1 MLGLLNAIALY
12 GFMSPFGQ
20 VLTEEILVALH
31 VLPFP
36 YDYSV
41 ALQRR
46 VLYDVLGFFDKS
58 QSSDQKLA
66 IQVEKLLEL
75 SVTSVLFLSTK
86 TAQQEKL
93 RRSKAYRY
101 KPRASPVRSS
111 DMSLTQSVD
120 RSLSLSDPT
129 KFMRRENSLKTLPTS
144 PSSKKREALGNSTN
158 DDAVRKSESGEFSL
172 NKTLPADFSES
183 EDEDSM
189 SELVQASKYLK
200 IPVTIAKNK
209 TPTASP
215 RLSRRNTPTKIEVN
229 NTNEEGSPQE
239 QPKKPLPSEAG
250 FVTPPN
256 ELSDSGYMSAPMTP
270 RTTAKAQAELEEF
283 IDAAKILTKESEFV
297 RVMFNMFMTNLKK
310 KKSGSLLR
318 KLYSKA
324 ISSSDRDLS
333 WFFERFIIH
342 CLTTYKNPQTL
353 RTTLELIPQINV
365 EIFNSDRDTY
375 CRILLYSSPLL
386 SRDGVQVQCWEV
398 RRLCNSVL
406 VDLCLTFR
414 YQMWKLLAKTKIVS
428 ELMMFPEDT
437 PIDELGPGDEGELIL
452 MTEVVN
458 TVGKLEKR
466 DAGMVKV

>member
-1 MLGLLNAIALY
+1 MACSNIHTDEELDSHWEIEIDVLGLLNAIALY
-12 GFMSPFGQ
+12 GFMSSFGQ

-46 VLYDVLGFFDKS
+46 VLYDVLEFFNKS
-58 QSSDQKLA
+58 QSPDQKLA
-66 IQVEKLLEL
+66 TQIEKLLEL
-75 SVTSVLFLSTK
+75 SVTSMLFLSTK

-101 KPRASPVRSS
+101 KPRTPAASPLRSS

-129 KFMRRENSLKTLPTS
+129 KYMRRESSLKLLPTT
-144 PSSKKREALGNSTN
+144 PTSKKRDAPTN
-158 DDAVRKSESGEFSL
+158 LTNNDAVRKSESGDFSL

-189 SELVQASKYLK
+189 SELVQASKYLN
-200 IPVTIAKNK
+200 IPVTIATSK
-209 TPTASP
+209 TPTPSP
-215 RLSRRNTPTKIEVN
+215 RPSPRPSRRATPRREEN
-229 NTNEEGSPQE
+229 NTNADESLQE
-239 QPKKPLPSEAG
+239 QLKRPLPSEAG

-256 ELSDSGYMSAPMTP
+256 EPSDSGYMSAPMTP
-270 RTTAKAQAELEEF
+270 RTAAKAQSELEEF
-283 IDAAKILTKESEFV
+283 IEATKILTKESEFV

-353 RTTLELIPQINV
+353 KTTLELIPQINI

-386 SRDGVQVQCWEV
+386 SRDGVQLECWEV
-398 RRLCNSVL
+398 RHCRCFMFVYLVL
-406 VDLCLTFR
+406 TLNRCGSCWQR
-414 YQMWKLLAKTKIVS
+414 RKSCQSY
-428 ELMMFPEDT
+428 
-437 PIDELGPGDEGELIL
+437 
-452 MTEVVN
+452 
-458 TVGKLEKR
+458 
-466 DAGMVKV
+466 

>member
-1 MLGLLNAIALY
+1 MSLVGIYIRAQASTLCKGIIKYVHITIIAVNSNFCAGEDLEHHWEIEIDVLGLLNAIALY

-36 YDYSV
+36 FDYSV

-46 VLYDVLGFFDKS
+46 VLYDVLDFFNKS
-58 QSSDQKLA
+58 QSADQKLA

-75 SVTSVLFLSTK
+75 SVTCMLFLSTK

-93 RRSKAYRY
+93 RRSKAYKY
-101 KPRASPVRSS
+101 KMRNPSASPLGSS

-129 KFMRRENSLKTLPTS
+129 KYMKRENSLKVL
-144 PSSKKREALGNSTN
+144 PSSKPQVKPSNFTN
-158 DDAVRKSESGEFSL
+158 DDIVRKRVSESGDFSL

-189 SELVQASKYLK
+189 SELVQASKYLN
-200 IPVTIAKNK
+200 IPVTIAPNK
-209 TPTASP
+209 TPTSSP
-215 RLSRRNTPTKIEVN
+215 RADRSRPTTPRKEEN
-229 NTNEEGSPQE
+229 NTNIPPDS
-239 QPKKPLPSEAG
+239 PSEVKKSTDG
-250 FVTPPN
+250 FTTPPN
-256 ELSDSGYMSAPMTP
+256 ELADSGYLSAPMTP
-270 RTTAKAQAELEEF
+270 RTAAKAQSDLEEF
-283 IDAAKILTKESEFV
+283 IESTKILTKESEFV
-297 RVMFNMFMTNLKK
+297 RVMFTMFMSILKK

-342 CLTTYKNPQTL
+342 SLTTYKNPQTL
-353 RTTLELIPQINV
+353 KMTLELIPQINM

-386 SRDGVQVQCWEV
+386 SRDGVQLECWEV
-398 RRLCNSVL
+398 RQSHLFVIW
-406 VDLCLTFR
+406 
-414 YQMWKLLAKTKIVS
+414 Y
-428 ELMMFPEDT
+428 
-437 PIDELGPGDEGELIL
+437 
-452 MTEVVN
+452 
-458 TVGKLEKR
+458 
-466 DAGMVKV
+466 